1 VGRREVDAP
10 DFSRVDARYRGLYT
24 RACEVFGADDR
35 VVRVEVSGSIADG
48 TADEWSDLDL
58 KVIVRDASVGPF
70 LDDWRE
76 WMDKITPTVLLDR
89 PIAPFIVNAVTD
101 EGLTFDVSVWTESAP
116 EWTPPPGFT
125 VGFVSG
131 RRFDNHAD
139 AVAYAVEERLRGLA
153 GPGIRLAKRGDF
165 VLHLATLGHTIGLL
179 MEVLLAEIDAVPDDP
194 RHPER
199 SLTDEQRAV
208 FTSLPPVSATESLV
222 NFEMALAR
230 ETLTRARPL
239 FDRFGLE
246 WPTALEAVAARNVRD
261 HLGLEFDW
269 LHG

>member
-1 VGRREVDAP
+1 MTKEP
-10 DFSRVDARYRGLYT
+10 DFGAVDPRYRQLYA
-24 RACEVFGADDR
+24 RALDVFGADDR
-35 VVRVEVSGSIADG
+35 VARVEVSGSIADG

-58 KVIVRDASVGPF
+58 KVIVRDDAIGAF
-70 LDDWRE
+70 LDEWRDW
-76 WMDKITPTVLLDR
+76 MNKITPTVLLDR

-101 EGLTFDVSVWTESAP
+101 GGLTFDVSVWTESAP

-131 RRFDNHAD
+131 RRFENHAD
-139 AVAYAVEERLRGLA
+139 AITYAVEERLRGLA

-179 MEVLLAEIDAVPDDP
+179 MEVLLAEVDAVPEDP

-199 SLTDEQRAV
+199 YLTPEQRAV
-208 FTSLPPVSATESLV
+208 FTSLPPVTPTYDGLL

-269 LHG
+269 LRA